1 MQIKMQGDGIINGNK
16 RHNNLVNYNN
26 PNRNWNLCFNEALIM
41 KIKIEDII
49 FWIII
54 LAIIALAIWLLAGS
68 PTDTSAIVALVAFVA
83 ASEILLWKALF
94 KIDKKTTVGFM
105 RLKNDLDKKHDE
117 LKSLIKKK

>member
-1 MQIKMQGDGIINGNK
+1 MQGDGIINGNK